1 MAFGRSASPRS
12 IAPTEPA
19 ASWEAPRAARTKP
32 DGAAPALIRGALSVS
47 GVLGFLRDNGR
58 RILAL
63 ALALF
68 ALGVVALMVLPVRY
82 AATALV
88 VLDPRELRVTTEQDV
103 LPGIGQDAAA
113 LQSQIEIAKSDGFLR
128 PLIEQLKVA
137 EDDDIAGGHTD
148 MTRLLEKFRSRLEIT
163 RRGLTY
169 VIAISFTSNRSERAA
184 YYANAV
190 AEAFVASQGRVRTA
204 ATDEAADW
212 LKDRLK
218 TLNERLRASEDA
230 VAAFRLEHKILNA
243 GKDSTTQQ
251 LRVTDLNQQ
260 VSAARLRAEEAKA
273 RYDQVQRDL
282 KANVEGPVKQD
293 LLSMLRAQRSTLN
306 DQIAQKKA
314 VYGDRH
320 PDLAISYSQLA
331 DINRQIEVERKKNID
346 TAKSEYEAQL
356 EQQNALEKQLKAV
369 ETQMLVDGQAL
380 VKLQELQRDADANRN
395 IYEQFLSRFKTTNE
409 QRQLQNSQTKIA
421 SPAIPP
427 LRSTRPPL
435 ALLLA
440 ALAIGSLL
448 TSTAGVAA
456 MVSMSAEPAPVEPP
470 MPAAVTDTQARQI
483 QVQSQVQSQVQPQVT
498 LQAQPPPAAAGRP
511 DAMPRLPVWAR
522 IPDLL
527 SGTGPTTVWQRPVA
541 ASAELDLGVYLR
553 PLLERIDRVPVR
565 GCKVALVLS
574 VGKSAGGNTVAR
586 SLNRAAVK
594 RGMMSVLIR
603 LQAEFAGH
611 QPPVTEWNDG
621 STTAGLQSIDELLS
635 AGRKA
640 DARPEDDIRSEF
652 DLIIVHAGNLA
663 LQPDAI
669 ALAAHADLIV
679 LVARA
684 GELGSAAMRRVTAA
698 LSRYETVPTGLVVN
712 HAPAGSQAPHSE
724 GGALGLAV

>member
-19 ASWEAPRAARTKP
+19 ASWEAPRAATAKP
-32 DGAAPALIRGALSVS
+32 DSAAPALIKGSLTVTGALS
-47 GVLGFLRDNGR
+47 FLRENGR
-58 RILAL
+58 RILTL

-68 ALGVVALMVLPVRY
+68 ALGVIVLMVLPVRY

-88 VLDPRELRVTTEQDV
+88 VVDPRELRVTSEQDV

-128 PLIEQLKVA
+128 PLIEQLKIA
-137 EDDDIAGGHTD
+137 DDADIAGGYTD
-148 MTRLLEKFRSRLEIT
+148 MTRLLEKFRNRLDIS

-169 VIAISFTSNRSERAA
+169 VIAISFTSNNAERAA
-184 YYANAV
+184 HYANAI
-190 AEAFVASQGRVRTA
+190 AEAFVASQGRVRTE

-218 TLNERLRASEDA
+218 ALNERLRVSEDA
-230 VAAFRLEHKILNA
+230 VAAFRFEHKILNA

-260 VSAARLRAEEAKA
+260 VSAARARTEEAKA
-273 RYDQVQRDL
+273 RYEQVQRDL

-356 EQQNALEKQLKAV
+356 EQQNALEKQLRAV

-380 VKLQELQRDADANRN
+380 VKLQELQRDADANKN

-409 QRQLQNSQTKIA
+409 QRQLQSSQTKIA
-421 SPAIPP
+421 SLAIPP
-427 LRSTRPPL
+427 MRSTRPPL

-440 ALAIGSLL
+440 ALAIGSIL
-448 TSTAGVAA
+448 TSTAAVAA
-456 MVSMSAEPAPVEPP
+456 MGSMSDKPAPAEA
-470 MPAAVTDTQARQI
+470 PAQTPAQTLARAEAADA
-483 QVQSQVQSQVQPQVT
+483 QVQRPAPAVRQPE
-498 LQAQPPPAAAGRP
+498 
-511 DAMPRLPVWAR
+511 AMPNLPVWAR
-522 IPDLL
+522 IPDLAH
-527 SGTGPTTVWQRPVA
+527 GAVANTVWQRPIT
-541 ASAELDLGVYLR
+541 ASAELDLGAYLR
-553 PLLERIDRVPVR
+553 PLLERIDRAPVR

-574 VGKSAGGNTVAR
+574 VGKGAGGNTVAR
-586 SLNRAAVK
+586 SLNRAAVN

-603 LQAEFAGH
+603 LQPEFAGH
-611 QPPVTEWNDG
+611 QPPVTEWQDG

-652 DLIIVHAGNLA
+652 DLIVVHASNLA

-669 ALAAHADLIV
+669 ALAAHADLIIPV
-679 LVARA
+679 VRA

-698 LSRYETVPTGLVVN
+698 LSRYNTVPTGLVVN
-712 HAPAGSQAPHSE
+712 HAPAGSVAPYPE
-724 GGALGLAV
+724 GSALSRAV

>member
-19 ASWEAPRAARTKP
+19 ASWEAPRAAMAKP
-32 DGAAPALIRGALSVS
+32 DGAAPTLIKGSLTVSGALS
-47 GVLGFLRDNGR
+47 FLRENGR
-58 RILAL
+58 RILTL

-68 ALGVVALMVLPVRY
+68 ALGVVVLVVLPVRY

-88 VLDPRELRVTTEQDV
+88 VVDPRELRVTPDQDV

-128 PLIEQLKVA
+128 PLIEKLKIA
-137 EDDDIAGGHTD
+137 EDDDIAGGYTD
-148 MTRLLEKFRSRLEIT
+148 MTRLLEKFRNRLDIS

-169 VIAISFTSNRSERAA
+169 VIAISFTSNSAERAA
-184 YYANAV
+184 HYANAI
-190 AEAFVASQGRVRTA
+190 AEAFVASQGRVRTD

-260 VSAARLRAEEAKA
+260 VSAARLRTEEAKA
-273 RYDQVQRDL
+273 RYEQVQRDL

-331 DINRQIEVERKKNID
+331 DLNRQIEVERKKNID

-356 EQQNALEKQLKAV
+356 EQQNALEKQLKTV

-380 VKLQELQRDADANRN
+380 VKLQELQRDADANKN

-409 QRQLQNSQTKIA
+409 QRQLQSSQTKIA
-421 SPAIPP
+421 SLAIPP

-448 TSTAGVAA
+448 TSTAAVAA
-456 MVSMSAEPAPVEPP
+456 MGSASDKSDPAEAPAQTLVRAKAEDTPDRQVQRAA
-470 MPAAVTDTQARQI
+470 PAARQ
-483 QVQSQVQSQVQPQVT
+483 PET
-498 LQAQPPPAAAGRP
+498 
-511 DAMPRLPVWAR
+511 MPNLPVWAR
-522 IPDLL
+522 IPDLV
-527 SGTGPTTVWQRPVA
+527 SGAVLNTVWQKPLA
-541 ASAELDLGVYLR
+541 ATAEIDLGAYLR
-553 PLLERIDRVPVR
+553 PLLERIDRSPVR

-586 SLNRAAVK
+586 SLNRAAVG

-603 LQAEFAGH
+603 LQPEFAGA
-611 QPPVTEWNDG
+611 QPPVTEWHDG
-621 STTAGLQSIDELLS
+621 STTAGLQSIVELLS

-652 DLIIVHAGNLA
+652 DLIVVHASNLA

-669 ALAAHADLIV
+669 ALAAHADLIIPV
-679 LVARA
+679 VRA

-698 LSRYETVPTGLVVN
+698 LSRYNTVPTGLVVN
-712 HAPAGSQAPHSE
+712 HAPAGSVAPHPD
-724 GGALGLAV
+724 GGALSRAV

>member
-19 ASWEAPRAARTKP
+19 ASWEAPRATMAKP
-32 DGAAPALIRGALSVS
+32 DGAAPTLIKGSLTVSGALS
-47 GVLGFLRDNGR
+47 FLRENGR
-58 RILAL
+58 RILTL

-68 ALGVVALMVLPVRY
+68 ALGVVVLVVLPVRY

-88 VLDPRELRVTTEQDV
+88 VVDPRELRVTPDQDV

-128 PLIEQLKVA
+128 PLIEKLKIA
-137 EDDDIAGGHTD
+137 EDDDIAGGYTD
-148 MTRLLEKFRSRLEIT
+148 MTRLLEKFRNRLDIS

-169 VIAISFTSNRSERAA
+169 VIAISFTSNSAERAA
-184 YYANAV
+184 HYANAI
-190 AEAFVASQGRVRTA
+190 AEAFVASQGRVRTD

-260 VSAARLRAEEAKA
+260 VSAARLRTEEAKA
-273 RYDQVQRDL
+273 RYEQVQRDL

-331 DINRQIEVERKKNID
+331 DLNGQIEVERKKNID

-356 EQQNALEKQLKAV
+356 EQQNALEKQLKTV

-380 VKLQELQRDADANRN
+380 VKLQELQRDADANKN

-409 QRQLQNSQTKIA
+409 QRQLQSSQTKIA
-421 SPAIPP
+421 SLAIPP

-448 TSTAGVAA
+448 TSTTAVAA
-456 MVSMSAEPAPVEPP
+456 MGSVSDKSDPAEAPAQTLVRAKAE
-470 MPAAVTDTQARQI
+470 DTPDR
-483 QVQSQVQSQVQPQVT
+483 QVQP
-498 LQAQPPPAAAGRP
+498 AAPAARQP
-511 DAMPRLPVWAR
+511 ETMPNLPVWAR
-522 IPDLL
+522 IPDLV
-527 SGTGPTTVWQRPVA
+527 SGAVLNTVWQKPLA
-541 ASAELDLGVYLR
+541 ATAEIDLGAYLR
-553 PLLERIDRVPVR
+553 PLLERIDRTPVR

-586 SLNRAAVK
+586 SLNRAAVG

-603 LQAEFAGH
+603 LQPEFAGA
-611 QPPVTEWNDG
+611 QPPVTEWHDG
-621 STTAGLQSIDELLS
+621 STTAGLQSIVELLS

-652 DLIIVHAGNLA
+652 DLIVVHASNLA

-669 ALAAHADLIV
+669 ALAAHADLIIPV
-679 LVARA
+679 VRA

-698 LSRYETVPTGLVVN
+698 LSRYNTVPTGLVVN
-712 HAPAGSQAPHSE
+712 HAPAGSVAPHPD
-724 GGALGLAV
+724 GGALSRAV

>member
-1 MAFGRSASPRS
+1 MAFGSRASPRS

-19 ASWEAPRAARTKP
+19 ASWEAPQAARTRP
-32 DGAAPALIRGALSVS
+32 DSTAPALIKGSLTVSGALS
-47 GVLGFLRDNGR
+47 FLRANGR
-58 RILAL
+58 RILTL

-68 ALGVVALMVLPVRY
+68 ALGVIVLMILPVRY

-88 VLDPRELRVTTEQDV
+88 VLDPRELRITTEQDV

-128 PLIEQLKVA
+128 PLIEQLKIA
-137 EDDDIAGGHTD
+137 DDDDIAGGHTD

-169 VIAISFTSNRSERAA
+169 VIAISFTSNRPERAA
-184 YYANAV
+184 SYANAI

-218 TLNERLRASEDA
+218 ALNERLRASEDA

-260 VSAARLRAEEAKA
+260 VSAARLRTEEAKA

-314 VYGDRH
+314 VYGERH

-331 DINRQIEVERKKNID
+331 DINRQIESERKKNIE

-356 EQQNALEKQLKAV
+356 EQQKALEKQLKAV

-409 QRQLQNSQTKIA
+409 QRQLQASQTKIA
-421 SPAIPP
+421 SAAIPP
-427 LRSTRPPL
+427 LRPTRPPL

-448 TSTAGVAA
+448 TSTAAVAVTA
-456 MVSMSAEPAPVEPP
+456 SMSDQSAPSEAP
-470 MPAAVTDTQARQI
+470 MQAVVADTQARQ
-483 QVQSQVQSQVQPQVT
+483 VQSQLQPQAPP
-498 LQAQPPPAAAGRP
+498 QAQPPAAARP
-511 DAMPRLPVWAR
+511 EAMPRLPVWAR
-522 IPDLL
+522 IPDL
-527 SGTGPTTVWQRPVA
+527 SSATATSTVWQKPI
-541 ASAELDLGVYLR
+541 ASPELDLGAYLR

-586 SLNRAAVK
+586 SLNRAAVT

-684 GELGSAAMRRVTAA
+684 GELGSAAMRRVTGA
-698 LSRYETVPTGLVVN
+698 LARYETVPTGLVVN
-712 HAPAGSQAPHSE
+712 HAPAGSQAPHPE

>member
-19 ASWEAPRAARTKP
+19 ASWEAPRTASTRP
-32 DGAAPALIRGALSVS
+32 GAAPALLKGSLTVSGALV
-47 GVLGFLRDNGR
+47 FLRENGR
-58 RILAL
+58 RILTL

-68 ALGVVALMVLPVRY
+68 ALGIIVLMVLPVRY

-128 PLIEQLKVA
+128 PLIEQLKIA
-137 EDDDIAGGHTD
+137 DDDDIAGGHSD

-169 VIAISFTSNRSERAA
+169 VIAISFTSNRPERAA
-184 YYANAV
+184 YYANAI
-190 AEAFVASQGRVRTA
+190 AAAFVASQGRVRTE

-218 TLNERLRASEDA
+218 ALNERLRASEDA

-251 LRVTDLNQQ
+251 LRVTDINQQ
-260 VSAARLRAEEAKA
+260 VSAARLRTEEAKA
-273 RYDQVQRDL
+273 RYEQVQRDL

-356 EQQNALEKQLKAV
+356 EQQKALEKQLKEV
-369 ETQMLVDGQAL
+369 ETKMLVDGQAL
-380 VKLQELQRDADANRN
+380 VKLQELQRDADANKN

-409 QRQLQNSQTKIA
+409 QRQLQSSQTKIA

-440 ALAIGSLL
+440 ALLIGSLL
-448 TSTAGVAA
+448 TSTAAVAV
-456 MVSMSAEPAPVEPP
+456 MTSLSGGPAPAETAVHAAEERQVE
-470 MPAAVTDTQARQI
+470 ARVPQQI
-483 QVQSQVQSQVQPQVT
+483 QPQV
-498 LQAQPPPAAAGRP
+498 PPPVAAAPRP
-511 DAMPRLPVWAR
+511 EAMPRLPVWAR
-522 IPDLL
+522 IPDLA
-527 SGTGPTTVWQRPVA
+527 SAPPTATSTVWQRPIA
-541 ASAELDLGVYLR
+541 APAELDLGPYLR

-586 SLNRAAVK
+586 SLNRAAVN

-603 LQAEFAGH
+603 LQGEFAGH

-698 LSRYETVPTGLVVN
+698 LSRYESVPTGLVVN
-712 HAPAGSQAPHSE
+712 HAPAGSQAPHPE

>member
-1 MAFGRSASPRS
+1 MAFGSRASPRS
-12 IAPTEPA
+12 IAPTEQA
-19 ASWEAPRAARTKP
+19 ASWEAPRAVTPAPGGTR
-32 DGAAPALIRGALSVS
+32 PALIKGSLTVS
-47 GVLGFLRDNGR
+47 GTLVFLRENGR
-58 RILAL
+58 RILTL
-63 ALALF
+63 AAALF
-68 ALGVVALMVLPVRY
+68 ALGVVVLMILPVRY

-88 VLDPRELRVTTEQDV
+88 VLDPRELRVTSDQEV

-128 PLIEQLKVA
+128 PLIERLKIA
-137 EDDDIAGGHTD
+137 DDEDIAGGHTD
-148 MTRLLEKFRSRLEIT
+148 MTRLLERFRNRLEIT

-169 VIAISFTSNRSERAA
+169 VIAISFTSNRPDRAA
-184 YYANAV
+184 YYANAI
-190 AEAFVASQGRVRTA
+190 AEAFVASQGRVRTE

-218 TLNERLRASEDA
+218 TLSERLRASEDA
-230 VAAFRLEHKILNA
+230 VAAFRLEHNIVNA
-243 GKDSTTQQ
+243 GKESTTQQ
-251 LRVTDLNQQ
+251 LRVTDLTQQ
-260 VSAARLRAEEAKA
+260 VSAARARTEEAKA
-273 RYDQVQRDL
+273 RYDQVQRDV

-293 LLSMLRAQRSTLN
+293 LLSMLRAQRSALN

-331 DINRQIEVERKKNID
+331 DINRQIEIERKKNIE
-346 TAKSEYEAQL
+346 TAKSEYEAQR

-369 ETQMLVDGQAL
+369 ETKMLVDGQAL

-409 QRQLQNSQTKIA
+409 QRQLQASQTKIA

-448 TSTAGVAA
+448 TSTAAVAV
-456 MVSMSAEPAPVEPP
+456 MTSVSADKPATVQAPAPVE
-470 MPAAVTDTQARQI
+470 AEDAGQEVH
-483 QVQSQVQSQVQPQVT
+483 
-498 LQAQPPPAAAGRP
+498 PPAAAVRQTE
-511 DAMPRLPVWAR
+511 AMPSLPVWAR
-522 IPDLL
+522 IPELA
-527 SGTGPTTVWQRPVA
+527 SAAGTNTVWQRPVA
-541 ASAELDLGVYLR
+541 AAGEPDLAPHLQ
-553 PLLERIDRVPVR
+553 PLLERIDRLPVR

-603 LQAEFAGH
+603 LQPEFAGS
-611 QPPVTEWNDG
+611 QPPVTEWHDG

-635 AGRKA
+635 AGRKP
-640 DARPEDDIRSEF
+640 DAAPEDDIRSEF
-652 DLIIVHAGNLA
+652 DLIVVHASDLA

-669 ALAAHADLIV
+669 ALAAHADVIV

-684 GELGSAAMRRVTAA
+684 GELGSAAMRRVTAS
-698 LSRYETVPTGLVVN
+698 LSKYADVPTGIVVN
-712 HAPAGSQAPHSE
+712 HVPAGSAAPQPE

>member
-12 IAPTEPA
+12 IAPTEQA
-19 ASWEAPRAARTKP
+19 ASWEAPRAAKAKP
-32 DGAAPALIRGALSVS
+32 DGVSPGMTMGSLTVFGTLS
-47 GVLGFLRDNGR
+47 FLRENGR
-58 RILAL
+58 RILTL
-63 ALALF
+63 AAALF
-68 ALGVVALMVLPVRY
+68 VLGIVVLVVLPVRY

-88 VLDPRELRVTTEQDV
+88 VLDPRELRVTSDQEV

-128 PLIEQLKVA
+128 PLIEQLKIA
-137 EDDDIAGGHTD
+137 DDEDVAGGYTD
-148 MTRLLEKFRSRLEIT
+148 MTRLLERFRNRLEIT

-169 VIAISFTSNRSERAA
+169 VIAISFTSNRPERAA
-184 YYANAV
+184 YYANAI
-190 AEAFVASQGRVRTA
+190 AEAFVASQGRVRTE

-218 TLNERLRASEDA
+218 TLNERLRSSEDA
-230 VAAFRLEHKILNA
+230 VAAFRLEHNIVNA
-243 GKDSTTQQ
+243 GKESTTQQ
-251 LRVTDLNQQ
+251 LRVTDLTQQ
-260 VSAARLRAEEAKA
+260 VSAARARTEEAKA
-273 RYDQVQRDL
+273 RYEQVQRDL

-331 DINRQIEVERKKNID
+331 DINRQIEIERKKNID
-346 TAKSEYEAQL
+346 TAKSEYEAQR

-369 ETQMLVDGQAL
+369 ETKMLVDGQAL

-395 IYEQFLSRFKTTNE
+395 IYEQFLSRFKTTSE
-409 QRQLQNSQTKIA
+409 QRQLQASQTKVA
-421 SPAIPP
+421 SIAIPP
-427 LRSTRPPL
+427 VRSTRPPL

-448 TSTAGVAA
+448 TSTGAVAV
-456 MVSMSAEPAPVEPP
+456 MTSVSADEPASVQA
-470 MPAAVTDTQARQI
+470 PASVNAEEAPNRQ
-483 QVQSQVQSQVQPQVT
+483 V
-498 LQAQPPPAAAGRP
+498 QPPPAAVPRAEP
-511 DAMPRLPVWAR
+511 MPSLPVWVR
-522 IPDLL
+522 IPELA
-527 SGTGPTTVWQRPVA
+527 SGAGISTVWQKPVA
-541 ASAELDLGVYLR
+541 TSAELDVGTHLR

-586 SLNRAAVK
+586 SLNRAAVN

-603 LQAEFAGH
+603 LQPEFASH
-611 QPPVTEWNDG
+611 QPPVTEWHDG
-621 STTAGLQSIDELLS
+621 STTAGLQSIEELLS
-635 AGRKA
+635 AGRKP

-698 LSRYETVPTGLVVN
+698 LSKHAAVPTGLVVN
-712 HAPAGSQAPHSE
+712 HVPAGSVAPQPE

>member
-1 MAFGRSASPRS
+1 MAFGRGASRRS

-19 ASWEAPRAARTKP
+19 ASWEAPRAATAKP
-32 DGAAPALIRGALSVS
+32 DSAAPAMVKGSLTVTGALS
-47 GVLGFLRDNGR
+47 FLRENGR
-58 RILAL
+58 RILTL

-68 ALGVVALMVLPVRY
+68 ALGVIVLVVLPVRY

-88 VLDPRELRVTTEQDV
+88 VLDPRELRVTSEQDV

-128 PLIEQLKVA
+128 PLIEQLKIA
-137 EDDDIAGGHTD
+137 DDQDIAGGYTD
-148 MTRLLEKFRSRLEIT
+148 MTRLLEKFRGRLDIS

-169 VIAISFTSNRSERAA
+169 VIAISFTSNNAERAA
-184 YYANAV
+184 HYANAI
-190 AEAFVASQGRVRTA
+190 AEAFVASQGRVRTE

-218 TLNERLRASEDA
+218 ALNERLRASEDA
-230 VAAFRLEHKILNA
+230 VAAFRFEHKILNA

-260 VSAARLRAEEAKA
+260 VSAARARTEEAKA
-273 RYDQVQRDL
+273 RYEQVQRDL

-331 DINRQIEVERKKNID
+331 DLNRQIEVERKKNID

-356 EQQNALEKQLKAV
+356 EQQNALEKQLKTV

-380 VKLQELQRDADANRN
+380 VKLQELQRDADANKN
-395 IYEQFLSRFKTTNE
+395 IYEQFLSRFKTTSE
-409 QRQLQNSQTKIA
+409 QRQLQSSQTKIA
-421 SPAIPP
+421 SLAIPP
-427 LRSTRPPL
+427 MRSTRPPL

-440 ALAIGSLL
+440 ALAIGSIL
-448 TSTAGVAA
+448 TSTAAVAA
-456 MVSMSAEPAPVEPP
+456 MGSVSDGPAPAEAPAQTLAQTPSQTLARAEAADAQVQRPA
-470 MPAAVTDTQARQI
+470 PAARQ
-483 QVQSQVQSQVQPQVT
+483 PE
-498 LQAQPPPAAAGRP
+498 
-511 DAMPRLPVWAR
+511 AMPNLPVWSR
-522 IPDLL
+522 IPDLAP
-527 SGTGPTTVWQRPVA
+527 GAVANTVWQRPIA
-541 ASAELDLGVYLR
+541 ATAELDLGAYLR
-553 PLLERIDRVPVR
+553 PLLERIDRAPVR

-574 VGKSAGGNTVAR
+574 VGKGAGGNTVAR
-586 SLNRAAVK
+586 SLNRAAVN

-603 LQAEFAGH
+603 LQPEFAGH
-611 QPPVTEWNDG
+611 QPPVTEWQDG

-635 AGRKA
+635 AGRRA
-640 DARPEDDIRSEF
+640 DARLEDDIRSEF
-652 DLIIVHAGNLA
+652 DLIVVHASNLA

-669 ALAAHADLIV
+669 ALAAYADLIIPV
-679 LVARA
+679 VRA

-698 LSRYETVPTGLVVN
+698 LSRYNAVPTGLVVN
-712 HAPAGSQAPHSE
+712 HAPAGSVAPE
-724 GGALGLAV
+724 GSALSRAV

>member
-1 MAFGRSASPRS
+1 MAFGSRATPRS

-19 ASWEAPRAARTKP
+19 ASWEAPRAARMKP
-32 DGAAPALIRGALSVS
+32 DGAAPALIKGSLTVT
-47 GVLGFLRDNGR
+47 GVLSFLRENGR
-58 RILAL
+58 RILTL

-88 VLDPRELRVTTEQDV
+88 VLDPRELRVTSDQEV

-128 PLIEQLKVA
+128 PLIEQLKIA
-137 EDDDIAGGHTD
+137 DDDDIAGGHTD
-148 MTRLLEKFRSRLEIT
+148 MTRLLEKFRNRLEIT

-184 YYANAV
+184 YYANAI
-190 AEAFVASQGRVRTA
+190 AAAFVASQGRVRTE

-260 VSAARLRAEEAKA
+260 VSAARLRTEEAKA
-273 RYDQVQRDL
+273 RYEQVQRDL

-314 VYGDRH
+314 VYGERH

-356 EQQNALEKQLKAV
+356 EQQNALEKQLKTV

-395 IYEQFLSRFKTTNE
+395 IYEQFLSRFKTTSE

-421 SPAIPP
+421 SSAIPP

-448 TSTAGVAA
+448 TSTAAIAAMTSMSGGPAPAEAAVHAAAEDMQGRQVQQQAQAQIPPSVAA
-456 MVSMSAEPAPVEPP
+456 AP
-470 MPAAVTDTQARQI
+470 
-483 QVQSQVQSQVQPQVT
+483 
-498 LQAQPPPAAAGRP
+498 RP
-511 DAMPRLPVWAR
+511 EAMPRLPVWAR
-522 IPDLL
+522 IPDLAQ
-527 SGTGPTTVWQRPVA
+527 GTATNTNTVWQKPIA
-541 ASAELDLGVYLR
+541 APAELDLGAYLR

-586 SLNRAAVK
+586 SLNRAAVN

-603 LQAEFAGH
+603 LQPEFAGH

-640 DARPEDDIRSEF
+640 DASPEDDIRSEF

-712 HAPAGSQAPHSE
+712 HAPAGSQAPHPE

>member
-1 MAFGRSASPRS
+1 MAFGSRASPRS

-19 ASWEAPRAARTKP
+19 ASWEAPRAAPTKQ
-32 DGAAPALIRGALSVS
+32 DGAGPALIKGSLTVS
-47 GVLGFLRDNGR
+47 GTLSFLRDNAR
-58 RILAL
+58 RILTL

-68 ALGVVALMVLPVRY
+68 ALGLVALMVLPVRY

-88 VLDPRELRVTTEQDV
+88 VLDPRELRITTEQDV

-128 PLIEQLKVA
+128 PLIEQLKIA
-137 EDDDIAGGHTD
+137 DDADIAGGHTD
-148 MTRLLEKFRSRLEIT
+148 MTRLLEKFRNRLEIT

-169 VIAISFTSNRSERAA
+169 VIAISFTSNSAERAA
-184 YYANAV
+184 SYANAI

-260 VSAARLRAEEAKA
+260 VSAARLRTEEAKA

-293 LLSMLRAQRSTLN
+293 LLSMLRAQRSALN

-331 DINRQIEVERKKNID
+331 DINRQIELERKKNID

-356 EQQNALEKQLKAV
+356 EQQKALEKQLKEV
-369 ETQMLVDGQAL
+369 ETKMLVDGQAL

-409 QRQLQNSQTKIA
+409 QRQLQASQTKIA

-427 LRSTRPPL
+427 VRSTRPPL

-448 TSTAGVAA
+448 TSTAAVAV
-456 MVSMSAEPAPVEPP
+456 MTSLSDQSAPAEAPMQAAVADTQGEAQPLVQPPAPPSA
-470 MPAAVTDTQARQI
+470 AAV
-483 QVQSQVQSQVQPQVT
+483 P
-498 LQAQPPPAAAGRP
+498 RP
-511 DAMPRLPVWAR
+511 EAMPRLPVWAR
-522 IPDLL
+522 IPDLS
-527 SGTGPTTVWQRPVA
+527 SGTATSTVWQKPIA
-541 ASAELDLGVYLR
+541 TSTELDFSSYLR

-574 VGKSAGGNTVAR
+574 VGKSAGGSTVAR
-586 SLNRAAVK
+586 ALNRAAVN

-603 LQAEFAGH
+603 LQGEFAGH

-669 ALAAHADLIV
+669 ALAAHADLV
-679 LVARA
+679 MLVARA
-684 GELGSAAMRRVTAA
+684 GELGSAAMRRVTGA
-698 LSRYETVPTGLVVN
+698 LSRYEAVPAGLVVN
-712 HAPAGSQAPHSE
+712 HVPAGSQTPHPE

>member
-19 ASWEAPRAARTKP
+19 ASWEAPRAAMAKP
-32 DGAAPALIRGALSVS
+32 DGAAPTLIKGSLTVSGALS
-47 GVLGFLRDNGR
+47 FLRENGR
-58 RILAL
+58 RILTL

-68 ALGVVALMVLPVRY
+68 ALGVVVLVVLPVRY

-88 VLDPRELRVTTEQDV
+88 VVDPRELRVTPDQDV

-128 PLIEQLKVA
+128 PLIEKLKIA
-137 EDDDIAGGHTD
+137 EDDDIAGGYTD
-148 MTRLLEKFRSRLEIT
+148 MTRLLEKFRNRLDIS

-169 VIAISFTSNRSERAA
+169 VIAISFTSNSAERAA
-184 YYANAV
+184 YYANAI
-190 AEAFVASQGRVRTA
+190 AEAFVASQGRVRTD

-260 VSAARLRAEEAKA
+260 VSAARLRTEEAKA
-273 RYDQVQRDL
+273 RYEQVQRDL

-331 DINRQIEVERKKNID
+331 DLNRQIEVERKKNID

-356 EQQNALEKQLKAV
+356 EQQNALEKQLKTV

-380 VKLQELQRDADANRN
+380 VKLQELQRDADANKN

-409 QRQLQNSQTKIA
+409 QRQLQSSQTKIA
-421 SPAIPP
+421 SLAIPL

-448 TSTAGVAA
+448 TSTAAVAA
-456 MVSMSAEPAPVEPP
+456 MGSVSDKSDPAEAPAQTPGRAKAE
-470 MPAAVTDTQARQI
+470 DTPDR
-483 QVQSQVQSQVQPQVT
+483 QVQPP
-498 LQAQPPPAAAGRP
+498 APAARQP
-511 DAMPRLPVWAR
+511 ETMPNLPVWAR
-522 IPDLL
+522 IPDLV
-527 SGTGPTTVWQRPVA
+527 SGAVLNTVWQKPLA
-541 ASAELDLGVYLR
+541 ATAEIDLGAYLR
-553 PLLERIDRVPVR
+553 PLLERIDRTPVR

-586 SLNRAAVK
+586 SLNRAAVG

-603 LQAEFAGH
+603 LQPEFAGA
-611 QPPVTEWNDG
+611 QPPVTEWHDG
-621 STTAGLQSIDELLS
+621 STTAGLQSIVELLS

-652 DLIIVHAGNLA
+652 DLIVVHASNLA

-669 ALAAHADLIV
+669 ALAAHADLIIPV
-679 LVARA
+679 VRA

-698 LSRYETVPTGLVVN
+698 LSRYNTVPTGLVVN
-712 HAPAGSQAPHSE
+712 HAPAGSVAPHPD
-724 GGALGLAV
+724 GGALSRAV

>member
-1 MAFGRSASPRS
+1 MAFGSRASPRS

-19 ASWEAPRAARTKP
+19 ASWEAPQAARTRP
-32 DGAAPALIRGALSVS
+32 DSTVPALIKGSLTVSGALS
-47 GVLGFLRDNGR
+47 FLRANGR
-58 RILAL
+58 RILTL

-68 ALGVVALMVLPVRY
+68 ALGVIVLMILPVRY

-88 VLDPRELRVTTEQDV
+88 VLDPRELRITTEQDV

-128 PLIEQLKVA
+128 PLIEQLKIA
-137 EDDDIAGGHTD
+137 DDDDIAGGHTD

-169 VIAISFTSNRSERAA
+169 VIAISFTSNRPERAA
-184 YYANAV
+184 YYANAI

-218 TLNERLRASEDA
+218 ALNERLRASEDA

-260 VSAARLRAEEAKA
+260 VSAARLRTEEAKA

-314 VYGDRH
+314 VYGERH

-331 DINRQIEVERKKNID
+331 DINRQIESERKKNIE

-356 EQQNALEKQLKAV
+356 EQQKALEKQLKAV

-409 QRQLQNSQTKIA
+409 QRQLQASQTKIA
-421 SPAIPP
+421 SAAIPP
-427 LRSTRPPL
+427 LRPTRPPL

-448 TSTAGVAA
+448 TSTAAV
-456 MVSMSAEPAPVEPP
+456 
-470 MPAAVTDTQARQI
+470 AVTTSLSDRSAPADTPMQVAVADTQARQ
-483 QVQSQVQSQVQPQVT
+483 VQPQAPP
-498 LQAQPPPAAAGRP
+498 QAQPPAAARP
-511 DAMPRLPVWAR
+511 EAMPRLPVWAR
-522 IPDLL
+522 IPDL
-527 SGTGPTTVWQRPVA
+527 SSATATSTVWQKPI
-541 ASAELDLGVYLR
+541 ASPGELDLGAYLR

-586 SLNRAAVK
+586 SLNRAAVT

-603 LQAEFAGH
+603 LQGEFAGH

-712 HAPAGSQAPHSE
+712 HAPAGSQAPHPE